1 MMTKKTFR
9 ASLVLLLV
17 VLLLPMTT
25 KSVQGDPSIEAF
37 WAKFKA
43 AVTKGDRRAV
53 AQMSAYPVEMSYG
66 VPKIKT
72 AAQLNKR
79 YREVFNGETNA
90 ARCFAEAKPE
100 VDPQNPKSFTVWC
113 RINNTGDLVISY
125 GFVKTKTGWKFTS
138 LDNINE

>member
-1 MMTKKTFR
+1 MTKKMVR
-9 ASLVLLLV
+9 ASLVLLMV

-25 KSVQGDPSIEAF
+25 KSVQGDPSIKTF

-43 AVTKGDRRAV
+43 AVIKGDKAAV
-53 AQMSAYPVEMSYG
+53 AQMSKFPIEMQYA
-66 VPKIKT
+66 VPSVRT
-72 AAQLNKR
+72 VAQLNKR

-90 ARCFAEAKPE
+90 AKCFAEAKPE
-100 VDPQNPKSFTVWC
+100 IDPQNPKSFTVWC
-113 RINNTGDLVISY
+113 GIDNTGDLVIAY